1 MKKNLGPV
9 IFLSLVLLFQNAA
22 VSAAGRKAIVS
33 NLQGSATILRDG
45 QSLPVSAGMACEKKD
60 VIQTGPN
67 CTLDLAMND
76 VAGCRLLASSECAL
90 MRAGK
95 RNMHLNITS
104 GNAILNLKKLSPAST
119 FKVETPTAVAAVRG
133 TQFWGRVDTQ
143 TAANPVTTFAVRSGA
158 VEVLAKASGTSFTLK
173 QGQALDIPKDAAT
186 PPSIRPALAEEMAA
200 MEQAS
205 GIKTSA

>member
-1 MKKNLGPV
+1 MKKNSGLV
-9 IFLSLVLLFQNAA
+9 IVLSALLLLQNTA
-22 VSAAGRKAIVS
+22 VSAAARKTVVS

-45 QSLPVSAGMACEKKD
+45 QSLPVSAGMPCEKKD

-90 MRAGK
+90 MRMGK

-104 GNAILNLKKLSPAST
+104 GNAIFNLKKLSPAST

-133 TQFWGRVDTQ
+133 TQFWGRVDTK

-173 QGQALDIPKDAAT
+173 QGQALDIPKDAAA
-186 PPSIRPALAEEMAA
+186 PPSMRPALAGEMAA